1 MNTESSPLVTPIDTL
16 NADRPLT
23 HTQRRFYTSGL
34 YMEARDLLQVLVD
47 SPEYDTSPSRFTN
60 NSVTFVERH
69 LHYLSANPQ
78 VKLSGYISN
87 LKLMTRAKHS

>member
-1 MNTESSPLVTPIDTL
+1 MNIESSPTALPIDAL

-23 HTQRRFYTSGL
+23 HAQRRFYTSSL

-47 SPEYDTSPSRFTN
+47 SPEYDTRSSRFIN

-69 LHYLSANPQ
+69 LHYLSTNPQ
-78 VKLSGYISN
+78 VTLSGYISN
-87 LKLMTRAKHS
+87 LKLMTRAKRS